1 MDKYFIFVDENV
13 IQGVLVFTT
22 GVILS
27 IVVALLCEKY
37 FHFKYG
43 GFFIVLWIFTRSC
56 VGQHIANEDKRLFIN
71 SRINSVIIEHVEWVR
86 GHYRNKLRN
95 GMTLYSDNFVSE
107 KDSIVKEPESNS
119 YDIYKYEYP
128 GTYTFAK
135 RDTVY

>member
-43 GFFIVLWIFTRSC
+43 GFFIVLWILTRSC

-71 SRINSVIIEHVEWVR
+71 SRINSIITELILEFTTGVI
-86 GHYRNKLRN
+86 L
-95 GMTLYSDNFVSE
+95 
-107 KDSIVKEPESNS
+107 SIVVALLCE
-119 YDIYKYEYP
+119 KYFHFKY
-128 GTYTFAK
+128 GGFFI
-135 RDTVY
+135 V